1 MNFRKNIFRALVFM
15 MLANVLTVAEENNG
29 TITGKVLNA
38 QTKSA
43 VPFANIL
50 VMNTNFGSATDID
63 GNFRITNLP
72 PNIYQVR
79 ISAIGYKSIVKTDVM
94 VTNTSPTFL
103 EISLMEE
110 VIELEGVTVEAG
122 YFKQSN
128 VELSSVRYF
137 NYEEIR
143 RAPGGFEDVVRA
155 LSVLPGVAQAD
166 AGRNDLIVRGGAPS
180 ENLFLIDGI
189 EVPNINHFGTQG
201 ATGGPLSFI
210 NLDYVSETSF
220 STGGFSSAY
229 GDKLSSVLSIKL
241 REGRDDRLG
250 GKAVISASQFGLNV
264 EGPLSSKSN
273 FLFSARR
280 SYLDFIFKAA
290 GFSFV
295 PEYYDFLTKFA
306 YEFDAKNKLTF
317 LLITALDNV
326 KFFNDT
332 DDKKFD
338 NSRILGSDQTQYVT
352 GLSFRHLYQDGF
364 YTFTLSRN
372 FVDYFTVQR
381 DSLLNPLFLN
391 ESIEAENKLKFENIF
406 KPNKTDE
413 LSMGATLSLIQ
424 FDANILFPPFA
435 TSFGEILPVNNLSTE
450 NYFYKSSLFFNY
462 NSMWGNRVISNAGAR
477 LDYFDAIKNKFTV
490 SPRVSLSYL
499 LSAELSLNFSAGLY
513 HQFPS
518 YIWLAGDKQN
528 KDLKAI
534 RVDQYILGTDYQLRN
549 DTQMKIEFYFKDYSN
564 YPASELRPYLL
575 LANTGAGF
583 SGSEENFSQ
592 FGLEP
597 LTGAGT
603 GFARGVE
610 FSLQKKL
617 SDVPVYGIFSLTLN
631 ETKFTALDG
640 VERFGSYDQRLILNL
655 SGGYK
660 FDENWEASVK
670 FRFATGRPITPFNAD
685 GTQSVANYLSERL
698 PNPNSLDLRVDKFWF
713 FDNFTLIT
721 YLDLQNI
728 YASNNINAYR
738 FNNRTKKIEENNSIG
753 ILPTIGVSLEF

>member
-326 KFFNDT
+326 KYFNDT

-534 RVDQYILGTDYQLRN
+534 RVDQYILGTDYQFRN
-549 DTQMKIEFYFKDYSN
+549 DTQIKIEFYFKDYSN

-728 YASNNINAYR
+728 YASKNINAYR

>member
-15 MLANVLTVAEENNG
+15 LLANVLTVAEENNG

-317 LLITALDNV
+317 MLITALDNV

-424 FDANILFPPFA
+424 FDANILFPRFA

-597 LTGAGT
+597 LTGGGT

-660 FDENWEASVK
+660 FDENWEVSMK

>member
-128 VELSSVRYF
+128 IELSSVRYF

-317 LLITALDNV
+317 MLITALDNV

-477 LDYFDAIKNKFTV
+477 LDYFDAIKNKFTI
-490 SPRVSLSYL
+490 SPRVSLSYF

-597 LTGAGT
+597 LTGGGT

-660 FDENWEASVK
+660 FDENWEVSMK

>member
-1 MNFRKNIFRALVFM
+1 M

-128 VELSSVRYF
+128 IELSSVRYF

-317 LLITALDNV
+317 MLITALDNV

-477 LDYFDAIKNKFTV
+477 LDYFDAIKNKFTI
-490 SPRVSLSYL
+490 SPRVSLSYF

-597 LTGAGT
+597 LTGGGT

-660 FDENWEASVK
+660 FDENWEVSMK

>member
-326 KFFNDT
+326 KYFNDT

-534 RVDQYILGTDYQLRN
+534 RVNQYILGTDYQLRN

-660 FDENWEASVK
+660 FDENWEVSMK

>member
-326 KFFNDT
+326 KYFNDT

-660 FDENWEASVK
+660 FDENWEVSMK